1 MSEQQL
7 IEKYESQLNEE
18 KWTRTA
24 INNYTI
30 KNFEDLDALVQDFF
44 DNHIQKEIITITNE
58 YLSKNR
64 NSIIALYIS
73 TVFQLKEGQ
82 FEDGSPYSLLKIFSD
97 NLKWN
102 IVEYIALKINN
113 SGLKD
118 KLVIRSLLEALAN
131 LGKKDEIE
139 KYWEELIKVDYE
151 EISIVLKIAEKRENE
166 NKRDEAISYY
176 KKAINRSIHIKNFTQ
191 IEEVWKKLLTFDEVG
206 CDFFLGLEK
215 KIYKAFSI
223 EKVVDLLLFVYEN
236 YKKQENWDICIKLL
250 KIILEYD
257 SHSEYGREEIVS
269 VYRKKYANHSHLDE
283 YIKRS
288 NLDGKWRTIGEA
300 ISSFEKYISIDVGN
314 FVYHRDWGI
323 GLIKSVDRDDFIID
337 FEKSGNHKMSL
348 KLAISSLR
356 VLPKNH
362 VWVLK
367 LKNIEKLKVKVVE
380 DPLWA
385 MKILIKSYN
394 NNIKLKEIKAELVPD
409 VITQGKWNNWWSKT
423 KELMKNDPIFGTL
436 DDNSDVYM
444 LRDRPI
450 SIEEKTANAFKA
462 SKDFMQR
469 FNIAYQYYQHDSEPD
484 SDLLEEMVAYFK
496 THAKVID
503 AVNEQTVISYLL
515 LELFQKKYS
524 FLKVETPTFKDLITN
539 VEDPL
544 DIYEA
549 ISLQE
554 LRNDFLRNIKECG
567 DSIGKSTWQETY
579 IRLFFLYPSA
589 FIYEELDKASS
600 ENHKYVKQLVHD
612 LMVAYREYRE
622 AFFWLVP
629 RVLSSKEK
637 ADEFGIN
644 YESVLF
650 SLLHLIE
657 LAGGSITIKKET
669 TKNKKLQ
676 NQVRDY
682 LFKNSILENYIETAS
697 EDFADRLYRITID
710 LNYLG
715 EEDKIKIKDK
725 IAECYPEI
733 VAKYKAGE
741 EEESSG
747 SKIKDY
753 ADKLLTLRKS
763 LEEKKKELAYIE
775 EVEVPKNSKDI
786 GDALEK
792 GDLRENSE
800 YKAAKE
806 KESQLAARVVEL
818 VNGINKA
825 IIIESK
831 DINASAVSFGT
842 RIEVLENDEPV
853 KFTILGPWESDI
865 ENNILSYKSPLGM
878 ALFGKKVGD
887 VVSFNDKK
895 YSIKSIEVADFE

>member
-1 MSEQQL
+1 MNEQQL

-30 KNFEDLDALVQDFF
+30 KNFEDLDALVQEFS
-44 DNHIQKEIITITNE
+44 DNHIQKEINAITND
-58 YLSKNR
+58 YLSKNK

-73 TVFQLKEGQ
+73 TIFQLNEGR

-118 KLVIRSLLEALAN
+118 KVVIRSLLEALTN
-131 LGKKDEIE
+131 LGKKEEIE
-139 KYWEELIKVDYE
+139 NYWEELIKVDYE
-151 EISIVLKIAEKRENE
+151 EIGIVLKIAEKHESE

-176 KKAINRSIHIKNFTQ
+176 KKASTRSIHIGNFTQ

-215 KIYKAFSI
+215 KIYKVFPVDR
-223 EKVVDLLLFVYEN
+223 VVDLLMLVYEN
-236 YKKQENWDICIKLL
+236 YKKQDNWDICIKLL
-250 KIILEYD
+250 KIILDYD
-257 SHSEYGREEIVS
+257 SRNEYARDEIIF
-269 VYRKKYANHSHLDE
+269 VYKKKYAEHSHLEE
-283 YIKRS
+283 YIKKS

-300 ISSFEKYISIDVGN
+300 ISSFEKHISIDVGN

-323 GLIKSVDRDDFIID
+323 GLIKSVERDEFIID
-337 FEKSGNHKMSL
+337 FEKSRNHKMSL

-356 VLPKNH
+356 VLAKNH
-362 VWVLK
+362 IWVLK

-409 VITQGKWNNWWSKT
+409 IITQGKWNNWWSKT
-423 KELMKNDPIFGTL
+423 KELMKNDPIFGTV
-436 DDNSDVYM
+436 DENSDIYM

-450 SIEEKTANAFKA
+450 SIEERTANAFKA

-469 FNIAYQYYQHDSEPD
+469 FNIAYQYYQQDSEPD
-484 SDLLEEMVAYFK
+484 PDLLGDMITYFK

-503 AVNEQTVISYLL
+503 VVNEQTIISFLL
-515 LELFQKKYS
+515 LKLFQKKYS
-524 FLKVETPTFKDLITN
+524 FLKVEMPVFKDLIDN

-544 DIYEA
+544 DVYEA

-554 LRNDFLRNIKECG
+554 LRNDFLRNIKECDNQTEG
-567 DSIGKSTWQETY
+567 SWQETY
-579 IRLFFLYPSA
+579 IRLFFLYPSS
-589 FIYEELDKASS
+589 FIYEELDKASL
-600 ENHKYVKQLVHD
+600 EDHKYVRQLVHD
-612 LMVAYREYRE
+612 LMVTYREYRE

-629 RVLSSKEK
+629 RVLSSKER
-637 ADEFGIN
+637 ADDFGVN
-644 YESVLF
+644 YETVLF

-657 LAGGSITIKKET
+657 LAGNSITIKKET

-682 LFKNSILENYIETAS
+682 LFKNEILENYIEIAS
-697 EDFADRLYRITID
+697 LDFANRLYKITVD

-715 EEDKIKIKDK
+715 EEDKVKIKDK
-725 IAECYPEI
+725 IAECYPE
-733 VAKYKAGE
+733 VAAKYKAAE
-741 EEESSG
+741 ENQSEEN
-747 SKIKDY
+747 KIKTL

-763 LEEKKKELAYIE
+763 LEEKKKELAYIQ
-775 EVEVPKNSKDI
+775 EVEVPRNSKDI
-786 GDALEK
+786 GEALEK

-806 KESQLAARVVEL
+806 KESQLAARVTEL
-818 VNGINKA
+818 ANGINEA
-825 IIIESK
+825 TIIERK
-831 DINASAVSFGT
+831 DVNASTVSFGT
-842 RIEVLENDEPV
+842 KIEVLENADLVE
-853 KFTILGPWESDI
+853 FTILGPWESDI
-865 ENNILSYKSPLGM
+865 ENNVLSYKSPLGM
-878 ALFGKKVGD
+878 ALLGKKVGD